1 MTPSTIPQRFTLR
14 EGGLE
19 MLFTRL
25 ARTII
30 KHSRAVFVIWLVA
43 LALSVPAILQVQ
55 SVIVYSETAYNPKS
69 SESSLAQSIVSRE
82 FSISQG
88 NSVVVVI
95 TSTDVRGNDV
105 RDFTL
110 SLNKT
115 LHNDRTITNLSN
127 VTSIY
132 DIYYQLLVGYNSV
145 IHLQLYQEKNVTS
158 LANSLEFGI
167 PATYASQWTTLVNSG
182 PFNINQS
189 EVISYNQKANQSTW
203 LQVSQ
208 QTPQAYQ
215 PIALAYLNLFYQS
228 WNKTFTAP
236 SYTQTQLTTVAPPL
250 ARAQNVTKGSPLLG
264 SQPSYYNITTPFFQS
279 VITDPSTRSLFVGA
293 ASFFNLYNFCP
304 NTCPNN
310 YWNDPA
316 STQTFVVNTL
326 ARNINATPTQTF
338 IIGEIYAL
346 GPAAGLGD
354 FTSLAGTL
362 LRNYN
367 INSYPVQPSRD
378 VYTQFVSGTND
389 TMLVILDFKNTGLDP
404 KNSIAS
410 IRTDVQRANTF
421 SNTNLLVYVTGAP
434 AFNYDIETESIRDVE
449 RIDPI
454 TVLLIIV
461 IVGIFFASLAAPL
474 IPVSAIGISVGI
486 AFGLV
491 YVIGSVFTSVHF
503 LILTLLPVAMFGA
516 GSDYC
521 IFLVSRYAE
530 ERRMGRGKRDA
541 VERAVTW
548 AGESIATSGATV
560 VIAFGSLAI
569 AGFGMLRS
577 IGIAVMMG
585 ISIALLVALTLVP
598 AILSIFGDKMFW
610 PGGLGLWKKK
620 RAKTSSYYARAARFT
635 AKHSKLIL
643 LVALAVSLP
652 ATSTV
657 LSSQTSHDLIAQ
669 VPNSLESKAGYNSMV
684 QGFGPGTI
692 TPTYTVVQT
701 PVLLATDNW
710 INITALRSLSYA
722 ENSTLLIPG
731 VSKVYGLTH
740 PSGDPIPYASF
751 NQLNT
756 AQQQAM
762 IRSMKPF
769 LGSDGKSAMVWAD
782 LSNEP
787 YTDQAI
793 STLNQI
799 RKNVNLLQANDRLL
813 SASTMLVGGET
824 ASVADLASS
833 SAADYL
839 NMTVL
844 VLVGVFVVLMIA
856 LGSIFTPIRLIFT
869 ILLSISW
876 AMAAVIY
883 IFHTYIGME
892 LIWILPI
899 MLLVIMLGL
908 GLDYDIFLVTR
919 IREYVVGGSRE
930 DEAIE
935 TAVERTGGIIT
946 ATGLVTAGAFGTMMI
961 SQIPMLQQL
970 GLAFFIV
977 VILDAT
983 LTRVYLVPSIMRHM
997 KRLNWWAPGRIRRVP
1012 VTPEEKLIP
1021 PIPMITKLVVT
1032 VETLAIVG
1040 LAIVLY
1046 LDYINNQYLQ
1056 GFVTQT
1062 TTGLFAGINVW
1073 TGVILGVTSF
1083 LTTYVLLRGKP
1094 KNSNTKQ
1101 DLVHKITQR
1110 LGRVWP
1116 RHGKMAIAPAFS
1128 GPTLAP
1134 TPTGQTSPMETQT
1147 KPADHEKDQSP
1158 KDTKSIPDKNESS

>member
-1 MTPSTIPQRFTLR
+1 MI
-14 EGGLE
+14 
-19 MLFTRL
+19 
-25 ARTII
+25 
-30 KHSRAVFVIWLVA
+30 
-43 LALSVPAILQVQ
+43 
-55 SVIVYSETAYNPKS
+55 TA
-69 SESSLAQSIVSRE
+69 
-82 FSISQG
+82 
-88 NSVVVVI
+88 
-95 TSTDVRGNDV
+95 TDVRGNDV

-110 SLNKT
+110 TLNKT
-115 LHNDRTITNLSN
+115 LRNDRTITNLSN
-127 VTSIY
+127 VTSVY
-132 DIYYQLLVGYNSV
+132 DIYYQLLVGYTSEV
-145 IHLQLYQEKNVTS
+145 HLQLYQEKNLTG
-158 LANSLEFGI
+158 LATWLEFGI
-167 PATYASQWTTLVNSG
+167 PATYVNQWTTLVNSG
-182 PFNINQS
+182 PFNITQALVS
-189 EVISYNQKANQSTW
+189 SYNQKANQSVW
-203 LQVSQ
+203 LAVSQ
-208 QTPQAYQ
+208 QTPQPYQ
-215 PIALAYLNLFYQS
+215 LIAHSYLNTFYQS
-228 WNKTFTAP
+228 WNKTFTAS

-250 ARAQNVTKGSPLLG
+250 GRAQNVTKGNPSLVI
-264 SQPSYYNITTPFFQS
+264 QPPYYNITIPFFGT
-279 VITDPSTRSLFVGA
+279 VIPDPTTQALFVA
-293 ASFFNLYNFCP
+293 AAAFFNLYNFCP
-304 NTCPNN
+304 NTCLNN
-310 YWNDPA
+310 YWNDPVA
-316 STQTFVVNTL
+316 IQDFVISTFARVVN
-326 ARNINATPTQTF
+326 ANPTQTF
-338 IIGEIYAL
+338 IIGDIYAL
-346 GPAAGLGD
+346 GPSPT
-354 FTSLAGTL
+354 FTQFTGLAGTL
-362 LRNYN
+362 LRDYN
-367 INSYPVQPSRD
+367 IDSYPVQPSRD
-378 VYTQFVSGTND
+378 VYTQFVSGSND
-389 TMLVILDFKNTGLDP
+389 TMLVILDFKTTGLDP

-410 IRTDVQRANTF
+410 IRTDVQHANLF

-454 TVLLIIV
+454 TVLLILI

-486 AFGLV
+486 AFGMV
-491 YVIGSVFTSVHF
+491 YVIGALFTSVHF

-530 ERRMGRGKRDA
+530 ERRLGRGKKDS

-610 PGGLGLWKKK
+610 PGGIGLWRKKK
-620 RAKTSSYYARAARFT
+620 PKGNNYYARAARFT

-657 LSSQTSHDLIAQ
+657 LSSQTSHDLIGQ

-692 TPTYTVVQT
+692 TPTYTIVQT
-701 PVLLATDNW
+701 PILLATDNW
-710 INITALRSLSYA
+710 INITALRSLSHA
-722 ENSTLLIPG
+722 ENSTLSIPG

-751 NQLNT
+751 SQLNT

-793 STLNQI
+793 ATLTRI
-799 RKNVNLLQANDRLL
+799 RQNINTVQASDKLLA
-813 SASTMLVGGET
+813 SSTMLVGGET
-824 ASVADLASS
+824 ASVADLANS

-856 LGSIFTPIRLIFT
+856 LGSIFTPLRLIFT

-883 IFHTYIGME
+883 IFHTYAGME

-919 IREYVVGGSRE
+919 IREYVVGGAK
-930 DEAIE
+930 DDDAIE

-946 ATGLVTAGAFGTMMI
+946 VTGVVTAGAFGTMML

-977 VILDAT
+977 VLLDAT

-1021 PIPMITKLVVT
+1021 PIPLMTKITVTIESLV
-1032 VETLAIVG
+1032 IMG
-1040 LAIVLY
+1040 LFVIFY
-1046 LDYINNQYLQ
+1046 LDYMNNQYLQ
-1056 GFVTQT
+1056 SYVNQT
-1062 TTGLFAGINVW
+1062 SARILAGINIW

-1083 LTTYVLLRGKP
+1083 LTTYILLRGK
-1094 KNSNTKQ
+1094 TKTGKTGKPSLL
-1101 DLVHKITQR
+1101 DKISRQFS
-1110 LGRVWP
+1110 RVQL
-1116 RHGKMAIAPAFS
+1116 RHAKP
-1128 GPTLAP
+1128 
-1134 TPTGQTSPMETQT
+1134 PTGFAKVTDFSPMPPSQEPAPVIETLPKQT
-1147 KPADHEKDQSP
+1147 AQELARSQPSSSDSEKD
-1158 KDTKSIPDKNESS
+1158 KERVG

>member
-1 MTPSTIPQRFTLR
+1 L
-14 EGGLE
+14 
-19 MLFTRL
+19 LFTRL

-30 KHSRAVFVIWLVA
+30 KHNRAVFVIWLVA

-55 SVIVYSETAYNPKS
+55 SVIVYTETAYNPKT
-69 SESSLAQSIVSRE
+69 SESSIAQSIVSKE

-110 SLNKT
+110 TLNKT
-115 LHNDRTITNLSN
+115 LHNERTITNLSN
-127 VTSIY
+127 ITSIY
-132 DIYYQLLVGYNSV
+132 DIYYQLLVGYTSV
-145 IHLQLYQEKNVTS
+145 VHLELYQEKNLTS
-158 LANSLEFGI
+158 LATFLEFGI
-167 PATYASQWTTLVNSG
+167 PATYVNQWTTLVQSG
-182 PFNINQS
+182 PFNINQAQ
-189 EVISYNQKANQSTW
+189 VAAYNQQANQSTW
-203 LQVSQ
+203 LIISS
-208 QTPQAYQ
+208 QTPQDYH
-215 PIALAYLNLFYQS
+215 PVALAYENAFYKS
-228 WNKTFTAP
+228 WNMTFTAA
-236 SYTQTQLTTVAPPL
+236 SYTQTQLTIVAPPL
-250 ARAQNVTKGSPLLG
+250 ARAQNVTKGSPLLAT
-264 SQPSYYNITTPFFQS
+264 QPPYYNITLPIFQS
-279 VITDPSTRSLFVGA
+279 SITNATIRAVFVDSA
-293 ASFFNLYNFCP
+293 IFFNLYNFCP
-304 NTCPNN
+304 STCPNN

-316 STQTFVVNTL
+316 AIQNFIVNTF
-326 ARNINATPTQTF
+326 AKTVNATPTQKF
-338 IIGEIYAL
+338 IIGQIYSL
-346 GPAAGLGD
+346 GASASFAD
-354 FTSLAGTL
+354 FTSFAGTL

-367 INSYPVQPSRD
+367 INTYPVQPSVD
-378 VYTQFVSGTND
+378 IYTQFVSGSND
-389 TMLVILDFKNTGLDP
+389 TMLVILDFKTTGPDP
-404 KNSIAS
+404 KNGIAS
-410 IRTDVQRANTF
+410 IRTDVQHANVF
-421 SNTNLLVYVTGAP
+421 SNTSLLVYVTGAP

-454 TVLLIIV
+454 TVVLIIL
-461 IVGIFFASLAAPL
+461 IVGIFFASLVAPL

-491 YVIGSVFTSVHF
+491 YVIGSLFTSVHF
-503 LILTLLPVAMFGA
+503 LVLTLLPVAMFGA

-530 ERRMGRGKRDA
+530 ERRMGRGKKDA

-598 AILSIFGDKMFW
+598 AILSMFGDRIFW
-610 PGGLGLWKKK
+610 PGGLGLWRKKK
-620 RAKTSSYYARAARFT
+620 GKGTSYYAHAARFT

-643 LVALAVSLP
+643 IVALAVSLP

-669 VPNSLESKAGYNSMV
+669 VPNSLESRAGYNSMV

-692 TPTYTVVQT
+692 TPTYTIVQT
-701 PVLLATDNW
+701 RVLLVTDNW
-710 INITALRSLSYA
+710 INVTALRSLSYA
-722 ENSTLLIPG
+722 ENSTLSISG

-740 PSGDPIPYASF
+740 PSGDPIPYSSF
-751 NQLNT
+751 ILLNA

-769 LGSDGKSAMVWAD
+769 LGSDGKSAMVWAN

-793 STLNQI
+793 ATLTKI
-799 RKNVNLLQANDRLL
+799 RQNINLLQNNDKLL
-813 SASTMLVGGET
+813 AGSTMLVGGET
-824 ASVADLASS
+824 ASVADLANS
-833 SAADYL
+833 SAADYF
-839 NMTVL
+839 NMTAL
-844 VLVGVFVVLMIA
+844 VLVGVFIVLMIA
-856 LGSIFTPIRLIFT
+856 LGSIFTPLRLIFT

-919 IREYVVGGSRE
+919 IREYVVGGAKD

-946 ATGLVTAGAFGTMMI
+946 ATGLVTAGAFGTMML
-961 SQIPMLQQL
+961 SHIPMLQQL

-983 LTRVYLVPSIMRHM
+983 ITRVYLVPSIMRHM

-1012 VTPEEKLIP
+1012 ITPEEKLIP
-1021 PIPMITKLVVT
+1021 PIPMRTKLTVT
-1032 VETLAIVG
+1032 METLAIAG
-1040 LAIVLY
+1040 LALIFY

-1056 GFVTQT
+1056 GFVNQT
-1062 TTGLFAGINVW
+1062 SSRLLAGINVW

-1083 LTTYVLLRGKP
+1083 LTTYILLRGKP
-1094 KNSNTKQ
+1094 KTSGTGKPAW
-1101 DLVHKITQR
+1101 LHKVGQQVGKLR
-1110 LGRVWP
+1110 P
-1116 RHGKMAIAPAFS
+1116 RRAKIPMTVNISSPSPSLRSEGAVATTETPLK
-1128 GPTLAP
+1128 PTLQNQDQPP
-1134 TPTGQTSPMETQT
+1134 TTPSNSSQ
-1147 KPADHEKDQSP
+1147 EKEQRA
-1158 KDTKSIPDKNESS
+1158 

>member
-1 MTPSTIPQRFTLR
+1 L
-14 EGGLE
+14 
-19 MLFTRL
+19 LFTRL

-30 KHSRAVFVIWLVA
+30 KHNRAVFVIWLVA
-43 LALSVPAILQVQ
+43 LALSIPAILQVQ
-55 SVIVYSETAYNPKS
+55 SVIVYTETAYNPKN
-69 SESSLAQSIVSRE
+69 SESSVAQSIVSKE

-88 NSVVVVI
+88 SSVVVVI
-95 TSTDVRGNDV
+95 TANDVRGNDV

-110 SLNKT
+110 TFNKT

-132 DIYYQLLVGYNSV
+132 DIYYQLLVGYTSEV
-145 IHLQLYQEKNVTS
+145 HLQLYQEKNLTS
-158 LANSLEFGI
+158 LATSLEFGI
-167 PATYASQWTTLVNSG
+167 PAIYVNQWTNLVNSG
-182 PFNINQS
+182 PFNLNQS
-189 EVISYNQKANQSTW
+189 QIAAYNQKANQTAWPIIS
-203 LQVSQ
+203 S
-208 QTPQAYQ
+208 QTPPAYQ
-215 PIALAYLNLFYQS
+215 PIALAYENLFYQS
-228 WNKTFTAP
+228 WNQTFRAAT
-236 SYTQTQLTTVAPPL
+236 YTQTQLTIVAPPL
-250 ARAQNVTKGSPLLG
+250 ARAQNVTKGSPALAI
-264 SQPSYYNITTPFFQS
+264 QPAYYNVTTPFFIS
-279 VITDPSTRSLFVGA
+279 GITDPPTRALFVGA
-293 ASFFNLYNFCP
+293 AKFFNLYNFCP

-310 YWNDPA
+310 NWNDPA
-316 STQTFVVNTL
+316 AIQTFVINTFS
-326 ARNINATPTQTF
+326 RMVNATPTQTF
-338 IIGEIYAL
+338 IISEIYSL
-346 GPAAGLGD
+346 GASAGFTD
-354 FTSLAGTL
+354 FTTLAGTL

-367 INSYPVQPSRD
+367 IKSYPVQPSHN
-378 VYTQFVSGTND
+378 VYTQFISGSND
-389 TMLVILDFKNTGLDP
+389 TMLLILDFKTNGLDP
-404 KNSIAS
+404 KNSIAN
-410 IRTDVQRANTF
+410 IRSDVGHANTF

-454 TVLLIIV
+454 TVVLIMV
-461 IVGIFFASLAAPL
+461 IVGLFFASVAAPL

-491 YVIGSVFTSVHF
+491 YVIGTTFTSVHF

-530 ERRMGRGKRDA
+530 ERRMGRGKKDS

-598 AILSIFGDKMFW
+598 AILSMFGDRMFW
-610 PGGLGLWKKK
+610 PGGLGLWRKKK
-620 RAKTSSYYARAARFT
+620 AKGSSYYARAARFT

-643 LVALAVSLP
+643 IVALAVSLP

-657 LSSQTSHDLIAQ
+657 LSSQTSHDLISQ
-669 VPNSLESKAGYNSMV
+669 VPNSLESRAGYNSMV
-684 QGFGPGTI
+684 RGFGPGTI
-692 TPTYTVVQT
+692 TPTYTIVQT
-701 PVLLATDNW
+701 PVLLVTDNW
-710 INITALRSLSYA
+710 INVTALRSLSYA
-722 ENSTLLIPG
+722 ENSTLSVPG

-740 PSGDPIPYASF
+740 PSGDAIPYSSF
-751 NQLNT
+751 GQLDT

-769 LGSDGKSAMVWAD
+769 LGSDGKSAMVWAN

-793 STLNQI
+793 STLTKI
-799 RKNVNLLQANDRLL
+799 RQNINSLQSNDKLLA
-813 SASTMLVGGET
+813 ASSMLVGGET
-824 ASVADLASS
+824 ASVADLANS
-833 SAADYL
+833 SAADYF
-839 NMTVL
+839 NMTAL

-856 LGSIFTPIRLIFT
+856 LGSIFTPLRLIFT

-883 IFHTYIGME
+883 IFHTYVGME

-919 IREYVVGGSRE
+919 IREYVVGGAKD

-946 ATGLVTAGAFGTMMI
+946 ATGLVTAGAFGTMML

-1012 VTPEEKLIP
+1012 ITPEEKLIP
-1021 PIPMITKLVVT
+1021 PIPMRTKLTVT
-1032 VETLAIVG
+1032 VETFAILG
-1040 LAIVLY
+1040 LGLILY

-1056 GFVTQT
+1056 SFINQT
-1062 TTGLFAGINVW
+1062 SSKLLAGINVW

-1083 LTTYVLLRGKP
+1083 LTTYILLRGKP
-1094 KNSNTKQ
+1094 KSGRTEKPRLLRKMGQQLGKLRPRRPKGPGITTISNPSTSLSSPEPITVIDAPLKPTTQNQERAPPTTSNSSEEKKQ
-1101 DLVHKITQR
+1101 
-1110 LGRVWP
+1110 
-1116 RHGKMAIAPAFS
+1116 A
-1128 GPTLAP
+1128 
-1134 TPTGQTSPMETQT
+1134 
-1147 KPADHEKDQSP
+1147 
-1158 KDTKSIPDKNESS
+1158 

>member
-1 MTPSTIPQRFTLR
+1 
-14 EGGLE
+14 

-30 KHSRAVFVIWLVA
+30 KHNRAVFVIWLVA
-43 LALSVPAILQVQ
+43 LALSVPAILHVQ
-55 SVIVYSETAYNPKS
+55 SVIVYTETAYNPKN
-69 SESSLAQSIVSRE
+69 SESSIAQSIVSKE

-110 SLNKT
+110 TLNKT
-115 LHNDRTITNLSN
+115 LHNDRTVTNLSN

-132 DIYYQLLVGYNSV
+132 DIYYQLLVGYTSEV
-145 IHLQLYQEKNVTS
+145 HLQLYQEKNLTN
-158 LANSLEFGI
+158 LATSLEFGI
-167 PATYASQWTTLVNSG
+167 PTIYVNQWTTLVNSG
-182 PFNINQS
+182 PFNITQAQ
-189 EVISYNQKANQSTW
+189 VIAYNQKANQSTW
-203 LQVSQ
+203 LIVSS
-208 QTPQAYQ
+208 QTPQAYL
-215 PIALAYLNLFYQS
+215 PIALAYQNLFYQS
-228 WNKTFTAP
+228 WNRTFTAA
-236 SYTQTQLTTVAPPL
+236 SYTYSQLTIVAPPL
-250 ARAQNVTKGSPLLG
+250 ARAQNVTKGSPLLTT
-264 SQPSYYNITTPFFQS
+264 QPAYYNITLPFFQS
-279 VITDPSTRSLFVGA
+279 RITDPTTRALFVDSA
-293 ASFFNLYNFCP
+293 RFFNLFNFCP

-316 STQTFVVNTL
+316 ATQTFV
-326 ARNINATPTQTF
+326 INSFSKMVSATPTQTF
-338 IIGEIYAL
+338 IIGEIYSL
-346 GPAAGLGD
+346 GPSARFGD
-354 FTSLAGTL
+354 FTTLAGTL

-378 VYTQFVSGTND
+378 VYTQFVSGSND
-389 TMLVILDFKNTGLDP
+389 TMLIILDFKTTGPDP
-404 KNSIAS
+404 KNGIAS
-410 IRTDVQRANTF
+410 IRADVGHANVF

-454 TVLLIIV
+454 TVVLIIV
-461 IVGIFFASLAAPL
+461 IVGLFFASVAAPL

-491 YVIGSVFTSVHF
+491 YVVGSLFTSVHF

-530 ERRMGRGKRDA
+530 ERRMGRGKKDA

-598 AILSIFGDKMFW
+598 AILSMFGDRMFW
-610 PGGLGLWKKK
+610 PGGLGLWRKKK
-620 RAKTSSYYARAARFT
+620 AKGSSYYARAARFT
-635 AKHSKLIL
+635 ARHSKLIL
-643 LVALAVSLP
+643 IVALAVSLP

-657 LSSQTSHDLIAQ
+657 LSSQTSHDLISQ
-669 VPNSLESKAGYNSMV
+669 VPNSLESRAGYNSMV
-684 QGFGPGTI
+684 RGFGPGTI
-692 TPTYTVVQT
+692 TPTYTIVQM
-701 PVLLATDNW
+701 PVLLATDSW
-710 INITALRSLSYA
+710 INVTALRSLSYA
-722 ENSTLLIPG
+722 ENSTLSISG

-740 PSGDPIPYASF
+740 PSGDPIPYSSF
-751 NQLNT
+751 SQLNT

-769 LGSDGKSAMVWAD
+769 LGSDGKSAMVWAN

-793 STLNQI
+793 STLTKI
-799 RKNVNLLQANDRLL
+799 RQNINSLRSNDKLLAA
-813 SASTMLVGGET
+813 SAMLVGGET
-824 ASVADLASS
+824 ASVADLANS
-833 SAADYL
+833 SAADYF
-839 NMTVL
+839 NMTAL

-856 LGSIFTPIRLIFT
+856 LGSIFTPLRLIFT

-919 IREYVVGGSRE
+919 IREYVVGGAKD

-946 ATGLVTAGAFGTMMI
+946 ATGLVTAGAFGTMML

-977 VILDAT
+977 VILDAS

-1012 VTPEEKLIP
+1012 ITPEEKLIP
-1021 PIPMITKLVVT
+1021 PIPMKTKLVVT

-1040 LAIVLY
+1040 LGLVLY
-1046 LDYINNQYLQ
+1046 LDYVNNQYLQ
-1056 GFVTQT
+1056 GFVNQT
-1062 TTGLFAGINVW
+1062 SSKLLAGINVW
-1073 TGVILGVTSF
+1073 TGVILGLTSF
-1083 LTTYVLLRGKP
+1083 LTTYILLRGKP
-1094 KNSNTKQ
+1094 KTSSTDNPTSFRK
-1101 DLVHKITQR
+1101 VGHR
-1110 LGRVWP
+1110 LGKLRP
-1116 RHGKMAIAPAFS
+1116 RRAKIPMIATISIPLPGLPLQGTETTTETPLKS
-1128 GPTLAP
+1128 TL
-1134 TPTGQTSPMETQT
+1134 QNE
-1147 KPADHEKDQSP
+1147 EQSP
-1158 KDTKSIPDKNESS
+1158 TTPSNSSQEKKQGT

>member
-1 MTPSTIPQRFTLR
+1 
-14 EGGLE
+14 
-19 MLFTRL
+19 
-25 ARTII
+25 
-30 KHSRAVFVIWLVA
+30 
-43 LALSVPAILQVQ
+43 
-55 SVIVYSETAYNPKS
+55 
-69 SESSLAQSIVSRE
+69 
-82 FSISQG
+82 
-88 NSVVVVI
+88 
-95 TSTDVRGNDV
+95 
-105 RDFTL
+105 
-110 SLNKT
+110 
-115 LHNDRTITNLSN
+115 
-127 VTSIY
+127 
-132 DIYYQLLVGYNSV
+132 
-145 IHLQLYQEKNVTS
+145 
-158 LANSLEFGI
+158 
-167 PATYASQWTTLVNSG
+167 
-182 PFNINQS
+182 
-189 EVISYNQKANQSTW
+189 
-203 LQVSQ
+203 
-208 QTPQAYQ
+208 
-215 PIALAYLNLFYQS
+215 
-228 WNKTFTAP
+228 
-236 SYTQTQLTTVAPPL
+236 
-250 ARAQNVTKGSPLLG
+250 
-264 SQPSYYNITTPFFQS
+264 
-279 VITDPSTRSLFVGA
+279 
-293 ASFFNLYNFCP
+293 
-304 NTCPNN
+304 
-310 YWNDPA
+310 
-316 STQTFVVNTL
+316 
-326 ARNINATPTQTF
+326 
-338 IIGEIYAL
+338 
-346 GPAAGLGD
+346 
-354 FTSLAGTL
+354 
-362 LRNYN
+362 
-367 INSYPVQPSRD
+367 
-378 VYTQFVSGTND
+378 
-389 TMLVILDFKNTGLDP
+389 
-404 KNSIAS
+404 
-410 IRTDVQRANTF
+410 
-421 SNTNLLVYVTGAP
+421 
-434 AFNYDIETESIRDVE
+434 
-449 RIDPI
+449 
-454 TVLLIIV
+454 
-461 IVGIFFASLAAPL
+461 
-474 IPVSAIGISVGI
+474 
-486 AFGLV
+486 
-491 YVIGSVFTSVHF
+491 VIGSVFTSVHF

-541 VERAVTW
+541 VERSVTW

-620 RAKTSSYYARAARFT
+620 RAKTSSYYSRAARFT

-669 VPNSLESKAGYNSMV
+669 VPNSLESRAGYNSMV

-701 PVLLATDNW
+701 PVLLATDSW

-722 ENSTLLIPG
+722 ENSTLSIPG
-731 VSKVYGLTH
+731 VSKVYGVTH
-740 PSGDPIPYASF
+740 PSGDPIPFVSF

-769 LGSDGKSAMVWAD
+769 LGSDGKSAMVWAN
-782 LSNEP
+782 LANEP

-793 STLNQI
+793 STLLKI
-799 RKNVNLLQANDRLL
+799 RKNVVLLQANDKLL
-813 SASTMLVGGET
+813 TSSTMLVGGET

-844 VLVGVFVVLMIA
+844 VLVGVFIVLMIA

-919 IREYVVGGSRE
+919 IREYVVGGSKD

-977 VILDAT
+977 VLLDAT
-983 LTRVYLVPSIMRHM
+983 ITRVYLVPSIMRHM

-1012 VTPEEKLIP
+1012 LTAEEKLIP
-1021 PIPMITKLVVT
+1021 PIPITTKIVVT
-1032 VETLAIVG
+1032 IETLAIAG
-1040 LAIVLY
+1040 LGLVLY

-1056 GFVTQT
+1056 GLVTQT
-1062 TTGLFAGINVW
+1062 TTSLLAGINVW

-1094 KNSNTKQ
+1094 KNSDTKR
-1101 DLVHKITQR
+1101 DLVHKITWQ

-1116 RHGKMAIAPAFS
+1116 RHRKMLSVPAFS
-1128 GPTLAP
+1128 GPTLTVTSTRQ
-1134 TPTGQTSPMETQT
+1134 TPTLEIQT
-1147 KPADHEKDQSP
+1147 KPADNEKDRSS
-1158 KDTKSIPDKNESS
+1158 KDANATPDKNESG

>member
-1 MTPSTIPQRFTLR
+1 
-14 EGGLE
+14 

-30 KHSRAVFVIWLVA
+30 KHNRAVFVIWLVA

-55 SVIVYSETAYNPKS
+55 SVIVYTETAYNPKT
-69 SESSLAQSIVSRE
+69 SESSIAQSIVSKE

-88 NSVVVVI
+88 SSVVVVI

-110 SLNKT
+110 TFNKT
-115 LHNDRTITNLSN
+115 LHNDRSITNLSN

-132 DIYYQLLVGYNSV
+132 DIYYQLLVGYTSLV
-145 IHLQLYQEKNVTS
+145 HLQLYQEKNLTS
-158 LANSLEFGI
+158 LATSLEFGI
-167 PATYASQWTTLVNSG
+167 PAIYATQWTTLVNSG
-182 PFNINQS
+182 PFNITQAQ
-189 EVISYNQKANQSTW
+189 VAAYNQKANQSAW
-203 LQVSQ
+203 PIISS
-208 QTPQAYQ
+208 QTPQAYHA
-215 PIALAYLNLFYQS
+215 IALAYENLFYQS
-228 WNKTFTAP
+228 WNKTFTA
-236 SYTQTQLTTVAPPL
+236 STYTQTQLTIVAPPL
-250 ARAQNVTKGSPLLG
+250 ARAQNVTKGGPLLVT
-264 SQPSYYNITTPFFQS
+264 QPAYYNITTPFFMS
-279 VITDPSTRSLFVGA
+279 SITDASSRTLFVDA
-293 ASFFNLYNFCP
+293 AEFFNLYNFCP
-304 NTCPNN
+304 NTCSNN
-310 YWNDPA
+310 YWNDP
-316 STQTFVVNTL
+316 TVIQTFVINTFSKMV
-326 ARNINATPTQTF
+326 NATPTQTF
-338 IIGEIYAL
+338 IINQIYLL
-346 GPAAGLGD
+346 GASAGFVD
-354 FTSLAGTL
+354 FTTLAGTL
-362 LRNYN
+362 LRNYS
-367 INSYPVQPSRD
+367 IKSYPVQPSHD
-378 VYTQFVSGTND
+378 VYTQFISGSND
-389 TMLVILDFKNTGLDP
+389 TMLLILDFKTNGLDP

-410 IRTDVQRANTF
+410 IRTDVKQANNL
-421 SNTNLLVYVTGAP
+421 SNTDLLVYVTGAP

-454 TVLLIIV
+454 TVLLIVV

-491 YVIGSVFTSVHF
+491 YVIGTWFTSVHF

-530 ERRMGRGKRDA
+530 ERRMGRGKKDA

-598 AILSIFGDKMFW
+598 AILSMFGDKIFW
-610 PGGLGLWKKK
+610 PGGLGLWRKKK
-620 RAKTSSYYARAARFT
+620 AKGSSYYARAARFT

-643 LVALAVSLP
+643 IVALAVSLP

-657 LSSQTSHDLIAQ
+657 LSSQTSHDLISQ
-669 VPNSLESKAGYNSMV
+669 VPNSLESRAGYNSMV

-692 TPTYTVVQT
+692 TPTYTIVQT

-710 INITALRSLSYA
+710 INVTALRSLSYA
-722 ENSTLLIPG
+722 ENSTLISG

-740 PSGDPIPYASF
+740 PSGDPIPYSSF
-751 NQLNT
+751 SQLNT

-769 LGSDGKSAMVWAD
+769 LGSDGKSAMVWAN

-793 STLNQI
+793 TTLTKI
-799 RKNVNLLQANDRLL
+799 RQNINSLQGNDKLLAG
-813 SASTMLVGGET
+813 STMLVGGET
-824 ASVADLASS
+824 ASVADLANS
-833 SAADYL
+833 SAADYF
-839 NMTVL
+839 NMTAL

-856 LGSIFTPIRLIFT
+856 LGSIFTPLRLIFT

-883 IFHTYIGME
+883 IFHTYVGME

-919 IREYVVGGSRE
+919 IREYVVGGAKD

-946 ATGLVTAGAFGTMMI
+946 ATGLVTAGAFGTMML
-961 SQIPMLQQL
+961 SEIPMLQQL

-1012 VTPEEKLIP
+1012 ITPEEKLIP
-1021 PIPMITKLVVT
+1021 PIPMTTKLAVT
-1032 VETLAIVG
+1032 VETFAIVG
-1040 LAIVLY
+1040 LGLVLY

-1056 GFVTQT
+1056 GLVNQT
-1062 TTGLFAGINVW
+1062 SSRLLAGINVW

-1083 LTTYVLLRGKP
+1083 LTTYILLRGKSRP
-1094 KNSNTKQ
+1094 SGSNQPALLRKVGRQ
-1101 DLVHKITQR
+1101 
-1110 LGRVWP
+1110 LGKLRP
-1116 RHGKMAIAPAFS
+1116 RHPKIPVVTTISNPSPSMPSPGVQNQGGSLRIPSDSSEEKNQ
-1128 GPTLAP
+1128 GP
-1134 TPTGQTSPMETQT
+1134 
-1147 KPADHEKDQSP
+1147 
-1158 KDTKSIPDKNESS
+1158 

>member
-1 MTPSTIPQRFTLR
+1 MTPGTFPLRSTLGKGR
-14 EGGLE
+14 LE

-25 ARTII
+25 ARAII
-30 KHSRAVFVIWLVA
+30 KHSRLVFVIWLVA

-55 SVIVYSETAYNPKS
+55 SVIVYSETAYNPKT
-69 SESSLAQSIVSRE
+69 SESSIAQSIVSRE

-95 TSTDVRGNDV
+95 TATDVRGNDV

-110 SLNKT
+110 ALNKT
-115 LHNDRTITNLSN
+115 LRNDRTITNLSN

-132 DIYYQLLVGYNSV
+132 DIYYQLLVGYTSV
-145 IHLQLYQEKNVTS
+145 VHLQLYEEKNLTS
-158 LANSLEFGI
+158 LANLLEFGI
-167 PATYASQWTTLVNSG
+167 PATYVNQWTTQVNSG
-182 PFNINQS
+182 NFNITQAQ
-189 EVISYNQKANQSTW
+189 VTAYNQKANQSTW
-203 LQVSQ
+203 LTVSPQIPQTYQ
-208 QTPQAYQ
+208 Q
-215 PIALAYLNLFYQS
+215 IALAYLNLFYLS

-236 SYTQTQLTTVAPPL
+236 SYTITQLTTVAPPL
-250 ARAQNVTKGSPLLG
+250 ARAQNVTKGSPLLTI
-264 SQPSYYNITTPFFQS
+264 QPAYYNITRPFYS
-279 VITDPSTRSLFVGA
+279 SSITDPPTRTLFVEA

-310 YWNDPA
+310 YWNDPGT
-316 STQTFVVNTL
+316 TQVFVVNTI
-326 ARNINATPTQTF
+326 AQMANATPTQTF
-338 IIGEIYAL
+338 IIGEIYTL
-346 GPAAGLGD
+346 GPTASFTD
-354 FTSLAGTL
+354 FTTLAGTL

-367 INSYPVQPSRD
+367 INSYPVQPSRA
-378 VYTQFVSGTND
+378 VYTQFVSDFND
-389 TMLVILDFKNTGLDP
+389 TMLVILDYKTTGLDP

-410 IRTDVQRANTF
+410 TRTDVQHANVY

-454 TVLLIIV
+454 TVVLIIV

-491 YVIGSVFTSVHF
+491 YVIGSLFTSVHF

-530 ERRMGRGKRDA
+530 ERRMGRGKKDA

-560 VIAFGSLAI
+560 VIAFGSLTI

-610 PGGLGLWKKK
+610 PSGLGLWKKK

-643 LVALAVSLP
+643 IVALAVSLP

-657 LSSQTSHDLIAQ
+657 LSSKTSHDLISQ
-669 VPNSLESKAGYNSMV
+669 VPSSLESRAGYNSMV

-692 TPTYTVVQT
+692 TPTYTIVQT

-710 INITALRSLSYA
+710 INVTALRSLSYA
-722 ENSTLLIPG
+722 ENSTLSIPG

-740 PSGDPIPYASF
+740 PSGDPIAYSSF
-751 NQLNT
+751 SQLNP
-756 AQQQAM
+756 AQQQTM
-762 IRSMKPF
+762 VRSMRPF
-769 LGSDGKSAMVWAD
+769 LGSDGKSAMVWAN

-793 STLNQI
+793 ATLMKI
-799 RKNVNLLQANDRLL
+799 RKNVNLLQTNDKLL

-919 IREYVVGGSRE
+919 IREYVVGGSRD

-970 GLAFFIV
+970 GLAFFV
-977 VILDAT
+977 VVLLDAT

-997 KRLNWWAPGRIRRVP
+997 KRLNWWAPGPIRRVP
-1012 VTPEEKLIP
+1012 VTPTEKLIP
-1021 PIPMITKLVVT
+1021 PIPMVTKLVVT
-1032 VETLAIVG
+1032 VETISIAG
-1040 LAIVLY
+1040 LGLVLY

-1056 GFVTQT
+1056 SFVSQT
-1062 TTGLFAGINVW
+1062 SAGVLDGINVW

-1083 LTTYVLLRGKP
+1083 LTTYFLLRGKS
-1094 KNSNTKQ
+1094 KTGKTGT
-1101 DLVHKITQR
+1101 DLVHKIGNR
-1110 LGRVWP
+1110 LGKLWP
-1116 RHGKMAIAPAFS
+1116 RRARIQIAMSGSSPTLVPTLPGTAIAP
-1128 GPTLAP
+1128 
-1134 TPTGQTSPMETQT
+1134 ETQDNPPDPNEKQLAKDIKLVDEK
-1147 KPADHEKDQSP
+1147 KPRS
-1158 KDTKSIPDKNESS
+1158 

>member
-1 MTPSTIPQRFTLR
+1 
-14 EGGLE
+14 

-30 KHSRAVFVIWLVA
+30 KHNRAVFVIWLVA

-55 SVIVYSETAYNPKS
+55 SVIVYTETAYNPKT
-69 SESSLAQSIVSRE
+69 SESSIAQSIVSKE

-88 NSVVVVI
+88 SSVVVVM

-110 SLNKT
+110 TLNKT
-115 LHNDRTITNLSN
+115 LHNDRSITNLSN

-132 DIYYQLLVGYNSV
+132 DIYYQLLVGYTSV
-145 IHLQLYQEKNVTS
+145 VHLQLYQEKNLTS
-158 LANSLEFGI
+158 LATTLEFGI
-167 PATYASQWTTLVNSG
+167 PTTYVSQWTTLVNSG

-189 EVISYNQKANQSTW
+189 QVAAYNQKANQSAW
-203 LQVSQ
+203 PIIAS

-215 PIALAYLNLFYQS
+215 SIALAYENLFYQS
-228 WNKTFTAP
+228 WNKTFSAVT
-236 SYTQTQLTTVAPPL
+236 YTQTQLTIVTPPL
-250 ARAQNVTKGSPLLG
+250 ARAQNVTKGSPLLVT
-264 SQPSYYNITTPFFQS
+264 QPVYYNVTTPFFTS
-279 VITDPSTRSLFVGA
+279 SITDASTRTMFVGA
-293 ASFFNLYNFCP
+293 ARFFNLYNFCP
-304 NTCPNN
+304 STCPNN
-310 YWNDPA
+310 YWNDPVA
-316 STQTFVVNTL
+316 IQTFVTNTFSKTV
-326 ARNINATPTQTF
+326 NATPTQTF
-338 IIGEIYAL
+338 IISEIYSL
-346 GPAAGLGD
+346 GTSAGFTD
-354 FTSLAGTL
+354 FTTLAGTL
-362 LRNYN
+362 LRNHN
-367 INSYPVQPSRD
+367 IKSYPIQPSSD
-378 VYTQFVSGTND
+378 VYTQFVSGSND
-389 TMLVILDFKNTGLDP
+389 TMLVILDFKTTGPDP

-410 IRTDVQRANTF
+410 TRADVKQANNL
-421 SNTNLLVYVTGAP
+421 SNTDLLVFVTGAP

-454 TVLLIIV
+454 TIVLIMV
-461 IVGIFFASLAAPL
+461 IVGLFFASVAAPL

-491 YVIGSVFTSVHF
+491 YIIGTTFTSVHF

-530 ERRMGRGKRDA
+530 ERRMGRGKKDS

-577 IGIAVMMG
+577 IGIAVMIG

-598 AILSIFGDKMFW
+598 AILTMFGDKIFW
-610 PGGLGLWKKK
+610 PGGLGLWRKKK
-620 RAKTSSYYARAARFT
+620 AKGNSYYARAAKFT

-643 LVALAVSLP
+643 IVALAVSLP

-657 LSSQTSHDLIAQ
+657 LSSQTSHDLISQ
-669 VPNSLESKAGYNSMV
+669 VPNSLESRAGYNSMV
-684 QGFGPGTI
+684 RGFGPGTI
-692 TPTYTVVQT
+692 TPTYTIVQT
-701 PVLLATDNW
+701 PVLLVTDNW
-710 INITALRSLSYA
+710 INVTALQSLSYA
-722 ENSTLLIPG
+722 ENSTLSIPG

-740 PSGDPIPYASF
+740 PSGDPIPYSSF
-751 NQLNT
+751 GQLNT

-769 LGSDGKSAMVWAD
+769 LGSDEKSAMVWAN
-782 LSNEP
+782 LSDEP

-793 STLNQI
+793 STLTKI
-799 RKNVNLLQANDRLL
+799 RQNINSIQSNDRLL
-813 SASTMLVGGET
+813 AASSMLVGGET
-824 ASVADLASS
+824 ASVADLANS
-833 SAADYL
+833 SASDYF
-839 NMTVL
+839 NMTAL

-856 LGSIFTPIRLIFT
+856 LGSIFTPLRLIFT

-919 IREYVVGGSRE
+919 IREYVVGGAKD

-946 ATGLVTAGAFGTMMI
+946 ATGLVTAGAFGTMML

-983 LTRVYLVPSIMRHM
+983 ITRVYLVPSIMRHM

-1012 VTPEEKLIP
+1012 ITPEEKLIP
-1021 PIPMITKLVVT
+1021 PIPMRTKLTVT
-1032 VETLAIVG
+1032 VETLAILG
-1040 LAIVLY
+1040 LTLVLY

-1056 GFVTQT
+1056 GFVSQT
-1062 TTGLFAGINVW
+1062 NAKLLAGINVW

-1083 LTTYVLLRGKP
+1083 LTTYILLRGKP
-1094 KNSNTKQ
+1094 KTSKTDWPHLLRKVGRQIGNLRPRRASMPI
-1101 DLVHKITQR
+1101 IT
-1110 LGRVWP
+1110 
-1116 RHGKMAIAPAFS
+1116 A
-1128 GPTLAP
+1128 T
-1134 TPTGQTSPMETQT
+1134 
-1147 KPADHEKDQSP
+1147 
-1158 KDTKSIPDKNESS
+1158 SIPSPIMSPQGPVAVTETPLQPMTQSQEQPPTTPSDLSDEKKQQS

>member
-1 MTPSTIPQRFTLR
+1 L
-14 EGGLE
+14 
-19 MLFTRL
+19 LFTRL
-25 ARTII
+25 ARSII
-30 KHSRAVFVIWLVA
+30 KHNRAVFVIWLVA

-55 SVIVYSETAYNPKS
+55 SVIVYTETAYNPKT
-69 SESSLAQSIVSRE
+69 SESSIAQSIVSKE

-88 NSVVVVI
+88 SSVVVVI

-110 SLNKT
+110 TLNKT

-132 DIYYQLLVGYNSV
+132 DIYYQLLVGYTSV
-145 IHLQLYQEKNVTS
+145 VHLQLYQEKNLTS
-158 LANSLEFGI
+158 LATSLEFGI
-167 PATYASQWTTLVNSG
+167 PAIYVNQWTTLVNSG

-189 EVISYNQKANQSTW
+189 QVAVYNQKANQSAW
-203 LQVSQ
+203 LIVSS
-208 QTPQAYQ
+208 QTPQ
-215 PIALAYLNLFYQS
+215 PFLPLALAYQNLFYQS
-228 WNKTFTAP
+228 WNRTFTAA
-236 SYTQTQLTTVAPPL
+236 SYTQPQLTIVAPPL
-250 ARAQNVTKGSPLLG
+250 ARAQNVTKGSPLLVT
-264 SQPSYYNITTPFFQS
+264 QPAYYNITVPFFQS
-279 VITDPSTRSLFVGA
+279 GITGATRALFVDSA
-293 ASFFNLYNFCP
+293 AFFNLYNFCP
-304 NTCPNN
+304 NTCTNN

-316 STQTFVVNTL
+316 AIQTFIVDTFSEGV
-326 ARNINATPTQTF
+326 NATPTQTF
-338 IIGEIYAL
+338 IIGEIYSL
-346 GPAAGLGD
+346 GASAGFADFTNLAGL
-354 FTSLAGTL
+354 L

-367 INSYPVQPSRD
+367 LNSYPVQPSKD
-378 VYTQFVSGTND
+378 VYTQFVSGSND
-389 TMLVILDFKNTGLDP
+389 TMLVILDFKTTGPDP
-404 KNSIAS
+404 KNSIGS
-410 IRTDVQRANTF
+410 IRADVGLANNL

-491 YVIGSVFTSVHF
+491 YIIGRFFTSVHF

-530 ERRMGRGKRDA
+530 ERRMGRGKKDS

-598 AILSIFGDKMFW
+598 AILSMFGDKIFW
-610 PGGLGLWKKK
+610 PGGLGLWRKKK
-620 RAKTSSYYARAARFT
+620 AKGNSYYARAARFT
-635 AKHSKLIL
+635 AKHSKLVLI
-643 LVALAVSLP
+643 VALAVSLP

-657 LSSQTSHDLIAQ
+657 LSSQTSHDLISQ
-669 VPNSLESKAGYNSMV
+669 VPNSLESRAGYNSMV
-684 QGFGPGTI
+684 RGFGPGTI
-692 TPTYTVVQT
+692 TPTYTIVQT

-710 INITALRSLSYA
+710 INVTALRSLSYA
-722 ENSTLLIPG
+722 ENSTLSISG
-731 VSKVYGLTH
+731 ISKVYGLTH
-740 PSGDPIPYASF
+740 PSGDPIPYSSF
-751 NQLNT
+751 NQLNV

-762 IRSMKPF
+762 ISSMKPF
-769 LGSDGKSAMVWAD
+769 LGSDGKSAMVWAN

-793 STLNQI
+793 TTLTKI
-799 RKNVNLLQANDRLL
+799 RQNINSLQSNDKLLA
-813 SASTMLVGGET
+813 SSTMLVGGET
-824 ASVADLASS
+824 ASVADLANS
-833 SAADYL
+833 SAADYF
-839 NMTVL
+839 NMTAL

-856 LGSIFTPIRLIFT
+856 LGSIFTPLRLIFT

-919 IREYVVGGSRE
+919 IREYVVGGAKD

-946 ATGLVTAGAFGTMMI
+946 ATGLVTAGAFGTMML

-983 LTRVYLVPSIMRHM
+983 ITRVYLVPSIMRHM

-1012 VTPEEKLIP
+1012 ITPEEKLIP
-1021 PIPMITKLVVT
+1021 PVPMKTKLTVT

-1040 LAIVLY
+1040 LGLILY

-1056 GFVTQT
+1056 GFVNQT
-1062 TTGLFAGINVW
+1062 SSRLLAGINVW

-1083 LTTYVLLRGKP
+1083 LTTYILLRGKP
-1094 KNSNTKQ
+1094 KMSSTGKPALFRKVGNQLGKLRLRRPKIPGVTKTSNPSPS
-1101 DLVHKITQR
+1101 LSS
-1110 LGRVWP
+1110 LGPVVT
-1116 RHGKMAIAPAFS
+1116 AET
-1128 GPTLAP
+1128 TLK
-1134 TPTGQTSPMETQT
+1134 PTGQIQE
-1147 KPADHEKDQSP
+1147 QSP
-1158 KDTKSIPDKNESS
+1158 TMPSDSSQEKEQRA

>member
-1 MTPSTIPQRFTLR
+1 
-14 EGGLE
+14 

-30 KHSRAVFVIWLVA
+30 KHNRAVVVIWLVA

-55 SVIVYSETAYNPKS
+55 SVIVYTETAYNPKN
-69 SESSLAQSIVSRE
+69 SESSIAQSIVSKE

-88 NSVVVVI
+88 SSVVVVI

-110 SLNKT
+110 TFNKT

-132 DIYYQLLVGYNSV
+132 DIYYQLLVGYTSV
-145 IHLQLYQEKNVTS
+145 VHLQLYQEKNVTG
-158 LANSLEFGI
+158 LATSLEFGI
-167 PATYASQWTTLVNSG
+167 PTIYANQWTTLVNSG
-182 PFNINQS
+182 PFNITQAQ
-189 EVISYNQKANQSTW
+189 IAAYNQKANQSTW
-203 LQVSQ
+203 LTVSS
-208 QTPQAYQ
+208 QTPQVYL
-215 PIALAYLNLFYQS
+215 PLALAYQNLFYQS
-228 WNKTFTAP
+228 WNMTFTSA
-236 SYTQTQLTTVAPPL
+236 SYTQTQLTMVAPPL
-250 ARAQNVTKGSPLLG
+250 ARAQNVTKGSPLLVI
-264 SQPSYYNITTPFFQS
+264 QPAYYNITTPFFAS
-279 VITDPSTRSLFVGA
+279 SITDTTAQTLFVGA
-293 ASFFNLYNFCP
+293 ARFFNLYNFCP

-316 STQTFVVNTL
+316 AIQTFVINTFSK
-326 ARNINATPTQTF
+326 AVNATPTQTF
-338 IIGEIYAL
+338 IISEIYLL
-346 GPAAGLGD
+346 GPSAGFTD
-354 FTSLAGTL
+354 FTTLAGTL

-367 INSYPVQPSRD
+367 IKSYPVQPSRD
-378 VYTQFVSGTND
+378 VYTQFVSSSND
-389 TMLVILDFKNTGLDP
+389 TMLVILDFKTTGPDP
-404 KNSIAS
+404 KNSIAD
-410 IRTDVQRANTF
+410 IRTDVQHANVF

-454 TVLLIIV
+454 TVVLIMV
-461 IVGIFFASLAAPL
+461 IVGLFFASIAAPL

-491 YVIGSVFTSVHF
+491 YVIGTTFTSVHF

-530 ERRMGRGKRDA
+530 ERRMGRGKKDS

-598 AILSIFGDKMFW
+598 AILSMFGDKMFW
-610 PGGLGLWKKK
+610 PGGLGLWRKKK
-620 RAKTSSYYARAARFT
+620 AKGTSYYARAARFT

-643 LVALAVSLP
+643 IVALAVSLP

-657 LSSQTSHDLIAQ
+657 LSSQTSHDLISQ
-669 VPNSLESKAGYNSMV
+669 VPNSLESRAGYNSMV
-684 QGFGPGTI
+684 RGFGPGTI
-692 TPTYTVVQT
+692 TPTYTIVQT
-701 PVLLATDNW
+701 PVLLVTDNW
-710 INITALRSLSYA
+710 INITALRSLSFA
-722 ENSTLLIPG
+722 ENSTLSIPG

-740 PSGDPIPYASF
+740 PSGDPIPYSSF
-751 NQLNT
+751 DQLNT

-769 LGSDGKSAMVWAD
+769 LGSDGRSAMVWAN

-793 STLNQI
+793 STLTKI
-799 RKNVNLLQANDRLL
+799 RQNINSLRSNDSLLA
-813 SASTMLVGGET
+813 ASSMLVGGET
-824 ASVADLASS
+824 ASVADLANS
-833 SAADYL
+833 SAADYF
-839 NMTVL
+839 NMTAL

-856 LGSIFTPIRLIFT
+856 LGSIFTPLRLILT

-876 AMAAVIY
+876 AMDAVIY

-919 IREYVVGGSRE
+919 IREYVVGGAKD
-930 DEAIE
+930 DEAID

-946 ATGLVTAGAFGTMMI
+946 ATGLVTAGAFGTMML

-970 GLAFFIV
+970 GLAFFVV
-977 VILDAT
+977 VIIDAT

-1012 VTPEEKLIP
+1012 ITPEEKLIP
-1021 PIPMITKLVVT
+1021 PIPMRTKLTVT
-1032 VETLAIVG
+1032 VETFAILG
-1040 LAIVLY
+1040 LGLILY

-1056 GFVTQT
+1056 SFVNQADSR
-1062 TTGLFAGINVW
+1062 LLAGINIW
-1073 TGVILGVTSF
+1073 TGVILGATSF
-1083 LTTYVLLRGKP
+1083 LTTYILLRGKP
-1094 KNSNTKQ
+1094 RSVKTEKPHFFRNVGQ
-1101 DLVHKITQR
+1101 Q
-1110 LGRVWP
+1110 LGRLRP
-1116 RHGKMAIAPAFS
+1116 RRGKIPVITSISNLSPSLPSQGSVAIAETLPQPAVQDQER
-1128 GPTLAP
+1128 PP
-1134 TPTGQTSPMETQT
+1134 T
-1147 KPADHEKDQSP
+1147 KPSNSTREKE
-1158 KDTKSIPDKNESS
+1158 PDS

>member
-1 MTPSTIPQRFTLR
+1 L
-14 EGGLE
+14 
-19 MLFTRL
+19 LFTRL

-30 KHSRAVFVIWLVA
+30 KHNRAVFVIWLVA

-55 SVIVYSETAYNPKS
+55 SVIVYTETAYNPKS
-69 SESSLAQSIVSRE
+69 SESSIAQSIVSKE

-110 SLNKT
+110 TLNKT
-115 LHNDRTITNLSN
+115 LHNDRTITNLTN

-132 DIYYQLLVGYNSV
+132 DIYYQLLVGYTNEV
-145 IHLQLYQEKNVTS
+145 HLQLYQEKNLTS
-158 LANSLEFGI
+158 LSTSLEFSI
-167 PATYASQWTTLVNSG
+167 PTIYVNQWTTLVNLG

-189 EVISYNQKANQSTW
+189 QVAAYNQKANQSAW
-203 LQVSQ
+203 PIISS

-215 PIALAYLNLFYQS
+215 PIALAYENLFYHS
-228 WNKTFTAP
+228 WNKTFSAAT
-236 SYTQTQLTTVAPPL
+236 YTQTQLTNVAPPL
-250 ARAQNVTKGSPLLG
+250 ARAQNVTKGSPLLVT
-264 SQPSYYNITTPFFQS
+264 QPTYYNITLPFFQS
-279 VITDPSTRSLFVGA
+279 NISDGPTRTVFVDA
-293 ASFFNLYNFCP
+293 AAFFNLYNFCP
-304 NTCPNN
+304 STCPNN
-310 YWNDPA
+310 YWTDPTA
-316 STQTFVVNTL
+316 IQTFVVNTL
-326 ARNINATPTQTF
+326 SEMVKATPTQTF
-338 IIGEIYAL
+338 IIGEIYSL
-346 GPAAGLGD
+346 GASASFAD
-354 FTSLAGTL
+354 FTGLAGTL

-378 VYTQFVSGTND
+378 VYTQFVSGSNN
-389 TMLVILDFKNTGLDP
+389 TMLVILDFKTTGPDP

-410 IRTDVQRANTF
+410 IRTDVQHANVF

-454 TVLLIIV
+454 TVILIIV
-461 IVGIFFASLAAPL
+461 IVGLFFASLAAPL

-491 YVIGSVFTSVHF
+491 YVIGTLFTSIHF

-530 ERRMGRGKRDA
+530 ERRLGRGKKDA

-598 AILSIFGDKMFW
+598 AILSIFGDKLFW
-610 PGGLGLWKKK
+610 PGGLGLWRKK
-620 RAKTSSYYARAARFT
+620 RAKGSSYYARAARFT

-643 LVALAVSLP
+643 IVALAVSLP
-652 ATSTV
+652 AASTV
-657 LSSQTSHDLIAQ
+657 LSSQTSHDLISQ
-669 VPNSLESKAGYNSMV
+669 VPNSLDSRAGYNLMV

-710 INITALRSLSYA
+710 INVTALQSLSYA
-722 ENSTLLIPG
+722 ENSTLSISG

-740 PSGDPIPYASF
+740 PSGDPIPYSSF

-793 STLNQI
+793 TTLTKI
-799 RKNVNLLQANDRLL
+799 RQNINSLQNNDKLLA
-813 SASTMLVGGET
+813 ASTMLVGGET
-824 ASVADLASS
+824 ASVADLANS
-833 SAADYL
+833 SAADYF
-839 NMTVL
+839 NMTAL
-844 VLVGVFVVLMIA
+844 VLVGVFIVLMIA
-856 LGSIFTPIRLIFT
+856 LGSIFTPLRLILT

-883 IFHTYIGME
+883 IFHTYVGME

-919 IREYVVGGSRE
+919 IREYVVGGAKD

-946 ATGLVTAGAFGTMMI
+946 ATGLVTAGAFGTMML

-977 VILDAT
+977 VILDASI
-983 LTRVYLVPSIMRHM
+983 TRVYLVPSIMRHM

-1012 VTPEEKLIP
+1012 ITPEEKLIP
-1021 PIPMITKLVVT
+1021 PLPMKTKFVVT
-1032 VETLAIVG
+1032 VETLAIAG
-1040 LAIVLY
+1040 LGLVLY

-1056 GFVTQT
+1056 GFVNQT
-1062 TTGLFAGINVW
+1062 SSRLLAGINVW

-1083 LTTYVLLRGKP
+1083 LTTYILLRGKP
-1094 KNSNTKQ
+1094 KTSSADKPA
-1101 DLVHKITQR
+1101 LLRKVSQR
-1110 LGRVWP
+1110 LGKLRP
-1116 RHGKMAIAPAFS
+1116 RRAKI
-1128 GPTLAP
+1128 PTITTISNPSPSFPSLGQGATTETPLKLALQSQEQPSP
-1134 TPTGQTSPMETQT
+1134 TPPNSTE
-1147 KPADHEKDQSP
+1147 EKKQGA
-1158 KDTKSIPDKNESS
+1158 

>member
-1 MTPSTIPQRFTLR
+1 
-14 EGGLE
+14 
-19 MLFTRL
+19 
-25 ARTII
+25 
-30 KHSRAVFVIWLVA
+30 VA

-55 SVIVYSETAYNPKS
+55 SVIVYSETAYNPKN
-69 SESSLAQSIVSRE
+69 SESSIAQSIVSKE

-88 NSVVVVI
+88 SSVVVVI

-110 SLNKT
+110 TLNKT

-132 DIYYQLLVGYNSV
+132 DIYYQLLVGYTSE
-145 IHLQLYQEKNVTS
+145 IHLQLYQEKNLTS
-158 LANSLEFGI
+158 LATSLEFGI
-167 PATYASQWTTLVNSG
+167 PTIYVNQWTTLVNSG
-182 PFNINQS
+182 PFNITQAQ
-189 EVISYNQKANQSTW
+189 IAAYNQKANQSTW
-203 LQVSQ
+203 LTVSS
-208 QTPQAYQ
+208 QTPQVFL
-215 PIALAYLNLFYQS
+215 PLALAYQNLFYQS
-228 WNKTFTAP
+228 WNMTFTAA
-236 SYTQTQLTTVAPPL
+236 SYTQTQLTIVAPPL
-250 ARAQNVTKGSPLLG
+250 ARAQNVTKGNPRLVT
-264 SQPSYYNITTPFFQS
+264 QPAYYNITLPFFQS
-279 VITDPSTRSLFVGA
+279 SITDTTTRALFVDS
-293 ASFFNLYNFCP
+293 ASFFNLFNFCP

-310 YWNDPA
+310 YWNDPTA
-316 STQTFVVNTL
+316 IQTFLVDTL
-326 ARNINATPTQTF
+326 SEMVNATPTQTF
-338 IIGEIYAL
+338 IISEIYSL
-346 GPAAGLGD
+346 GASASLAD

-367 INSYPVQPSRD
+367 INSYPVQPSKD
-378 VYTQFVSGTND
+378 VYTQFVSGSND
-389 TMLVILDFKNTGLDP
+389 TMLVILDFKTTGPDP

-410 IRTDVQRANTF
+410 IRADVGHANIF

-454 TVLLIIV
+454 TVILIIV
-461 IVGIFFASLAAPL
+461 IVGIFFASLVAPL

-491 YVIGSVFTSVHF
+491 YVIGTLFTSVHF

-530 ERRMGRGKRDA
+530 ERRMGRGKKDA

-598 AILSIFGDKMFW
+598 AALSMFGDRIFW
-610 PGGLGLWKKK
+610 PGGLGLWRKKK
-620 RAKTSSYYARAARFT
+620 AKGSSYYARAARFT

-643 LVALAVSLP
+643 IVALAISLP

-657 LSSQTSHDLIAQ
+657 LSSQTSHDLISQ
-669 VPNSLESKAGYNSMV
+669 VPNSLESRAGYNSMV

-692 TPTYTVVQT
+692 TPTYTIVQT

-710 INITALRSLSYA
+710 INVTALRSLSYA
-722 ENSTLLIPG
+722 ENSTLSVSG

-740 PSGDPIPYASF
+740 PSGDPIPYSSF
-751 NQLNT
+751 SQLNA

-769 LGSDGKSAMVWAD
+769 LGSDGKSAMVWAN

-793 STLNQI
+793 ATLTKI
-799 RKNVNLLQANDRLL
+799 RQNINLLQSNDKLL
-813 SASTMLVGGET
+813 AASSMLVGGET
-824 ASVADLASS
+824 ASVADLATS
-833 SAADYL
+833 SAASYFS
-839 NMTVL
+839 MTAL

-856 LGSIFTPIRLIFT
+856 LGSIFTPLRLIFT

-919 IREYVVGGSRE
+919 IREYVVGGAKD

-946 ATGLVTAGAFGTMMI
+946 ATGLVTAAAFGTMML

-997 KRLNWWAPGRIRRVP
+997 KRLNWWAPGRMRRVP
-1012 VTPEEKLIP
+1012 ITPEEKLIP
-1021 PIPMITKLVVT
+1021 PIPLKTKLTVT

-1040 LAIVLY
+1040 LGLVLY

-1056 GFVTQT
+1056 GFVNLTSSR
-1062 TTGLFAGINVW
+1062 LLAGINVW

-1083 LTTYVLLRGKP
+1083 LTTYILLRGK
-1094 KNSNTKQ
+1094 TKTSKTDKP
-1101 DLVHKITQR
+1101 DLLRRIGQQVERLRPRRAKI
-1110 LGRVWP
+1110 
-1116 RHGKMAIAPAFS
+1116 
-1128 GPTLAP
+1128 PTTITIP
-1134 TPTGQTSPMETQT
+1134 ITSPNMPSLGPAATTEIAQ
-1147 KPADHEKDQSP
+1147 KPATEDKEQLSTRPSSSEEKKHSV
-1158 KDTKSIPDKNESS
+1158 

>member
-1 MTPSTIPQRFTLR
+1 
-14 EGGLE
+14 

-25 ARTII
+25 ARAII
-30 KHSRAVFVIWLVA
+30 KHNKAVLIIWLVA
-43 LALSVPAILQVQ
+43 LTISVPAILQVQ
-55 SVIVYSETAYNPKS
+55 SVIVYSETAYNPKT
-69 SESSLAQSIVSRE
+69 SESSIAQSIVSKE

-88 NSVVVVI
+88 SSVVVVI
-95 TSTDVRGNDV
+95 TAPDVRGNDV

-110 SLNKT
+110 NLNKT

-127 VTSIY
+127 VTSVY
-132 DIYYQLLVGYNSV
+132 DIYYQLIIGYNSV
-145 IHLQLYQEKNVTS
+145 VHLQLYQEKNLTS

-167 PATYASQWTTLVNSG
+167 PSTYASQWTTLVNSG
-182 PFNINQS
+182 PFNITQS
-189 EVISYNQKANQSTW
+189 QVYNYNQKANQSTW
-203 LQVSQ
+203 LQVSS
-208 QTPQAYQ
+208 QTPPTYQ
-215 PIALAYLNLFYQS
+215 PLALSYLNLFYQS

-250 ARAQNVTKGSPLLG
+250 ARAQNVTKGNPQLTI
-264 SQPSYYNITTPFFQS
+264 QPSNYNITTPFYQS
-279 VITDPSTRSLFVGA
+279 NIPDPQTRHLFIGA

-304 NTCPNN
+304 NTCSND

-316 STQTFVVNTL
+316 AIQTFVVDTF
-326 ARNINATPTQTF
+326 AKDTNATQTQTF
-338 IIGEIYAL
+338 IIGQIYAL
-346 GPAAGLGD
+346 GPSATIPD
-354 FTSLAGTL
+354 FSTLAGSL
-362 LRNYN
+362 LRTYN
-367 INSYPVQPSRD
+367 INSYPAQPSRD
-378 VYTQFVSGTND
+378 IYTQFISNTND

-410 IRTDVQRANTF
+410 IRTDVQHANTF

-461 IVGIFFASLAAPL
+461 IVGLFFASLAAPL

-620 RAKTSSYYARAARFT
+620 RAKTSSYYSRAARFT

-669 VPNSLESKAGYNSMV
+669 VPNSLESRAGYNSMV

-692 TPTYTVVQT
+692 TPTYTIVQT

-722 ENSTLLIPG
+722 ENSTLSVPG

-756 AQQQAM
+756 AQQRAM

-769 LGSDGKSAMVWAD
+769 LGSDGKSAMVWAN

-793 STLNQI
+793 STLMKVRQNI
-799 RKNVNLLQANDRLL
+799 SLLQANDKLL
-813 SASTMLVGGET
+813 SSSTMLVGGET

-844 VLVGVFVVLMIA
+844 VLVGVFIVLMIA
-856 LGSIFTPIRLIFT
+856 LGSIFTPLRLIFT

-919 IREYVVGGSRE
+919 IREYVVSGSKD

-977 VILDAT
+977 VLLDAT

-1021 PIPMITKLVVT
+1021 PIPMITKIVVT
-1032 VETLAIVG
+1032 AETLAIAG
-1040 LAIVLY
+1040 LGLVLY

-1056 GFVTQT
+1056 GFVSQT
-1062 TTGLFAGINVW
+1062 TGGLLAGINVW

-1083 LTTYVLLRGKP
+1083 LTTYILLKGKSQNGSTGP
-1094 KNSNTKQ
+1094 GLFHRIS
-1101 DLVHKITQR
+1101 LLLGR
-1110 LGRVWP
+1110 LGRKSAKIQIP
-1116 RHGKMAIAPAFS
+1116 TSIS
-1128 GPTLAP
+1128 GPTRVLSTKEGVAP
-1134 TPTGQTSPMETQT
+1134 SEAQTRPPDTAEKLVVKETR
-1147 KPADHEKDQSP
+1147 PNEEK
-1158 KDTKSIPDKNESS
+1158 KE

>member
-1 MTPSTIPQRFTLR
+1 L
-14 EGGLE
+14 
-19 MLFTRL
+19 LFTRL

-30 KHSRAVFVIWLVA
+30 KHNRAVFVIWLVA

-55 SVIVYSETAYNPKS
+55 SVIVYTETAYNPKN
-69 SESSLAQSIVSRE
+69 SESSIAQSIVSKE

-88 NSVVVVI
+88 SSVVVVI

-110 SLNKT
+110 TLNKT

-132 DIYYQLLVGYNSV
+132 DIYYQLLVGYTSEV
-145 IHLQLYQEKNVTS
+145 HLQLYQEKNLTS
-158 LANSLEFGI
+158 LATSLEFGI
-167 PATYASQWTTLVNSG
+167 PSIYVNQWTTLVNSG
-182 PFNINQS
+182 PFNITQAQ
-189 EVISYNQKANQSTW
+189 IIAYNQKANQSTW
-203 LQVSQ
+203 MIVSS
-208 QTPQAYQ
+208 QTSQAYL
-215 PIALAYLNLFYQS
+215 PIALAYQNLFYQS
-228 WNKTFTAP
+228 WNRTFTAA
-236 SYTQTQLTTVAPPL
+236 SYTYSQLTIVAPPL
-250 ARAQNVTKGSPLLG
+250 ARAQNVTKGSPLLMI
-264 SQPSYYNITTPFFQS
+264 QPAYYNITRPFFRGS
-279 VITDPSTRSLFVGA
+279 IPDVPTRNLFVDA
-293 ASFFNLYNFCP
+293 AAFFNLYNSCP

-316 STQTFVVNTL
+316 AIQTFVVNTFSK
-326 ARNINATPTQTF
+326 IVNATPTQTF
-338 IIGEIYAL
+338 IIGEIYSL
-346 GPAAGLGD
+346 GASAGFGD
-354 FTSLAGTL
+354 FTSLAGML

-367 INSYPVQPSRD
+367 INTYPVQPSKD
-378 VYTQFVSGTND
+378 VYTQFVSGSND
-389 TMLVILDFKNTGLDP
+389 TMLVILDFKTTGPDP

-410 IRTDVQRANTF
+410 IRTDVQHANVF

-454 TVLLIIV
+454 TVVLIIV
-461 IVGIFFASLAAPL
+461 IVGLFFASIAAPL

-491 YVIGSVFTSVHF
+491 YVIGSLFTSVHF

-530 ERRMGRGKRDA
+530 ERRMGRGKKDA

-598 AILSIFGDKMFW
+598 AILSMFGDKMFW
-610 PGGLGLWKKK
+610 PGGLGLWRKKK
-620 RAKTSSYYARAARFT
+620 AKGSSYYARAARFT

-643 LVALAVSLP
+643 IVALAVSLP

-669 VPNSLESKAGYNSMV
+669 VPNSLESRAGYNSMV
-684 QGFGPGTI
+684 LGFGPGTI
-692 TPTYTVVQT
+692 TPTYTIVQT

-710 INITALRSLSYA
+710 INVTALRSLSYA
-722 ENSTLLIPG
+722 ENSTRSIPG

-740 PSGDPIPYASF
+740 PSGDPIPYSSF
-751 NQLNT
+751 SQLNT

-769 LGSDGKSAMVWAD
+769 LGSDGKSALVWAN

-793 STLNQI
+793 STLTKI
-799 RKNVNLLQANDRLL
+799 RQNINSLQSNDRLL
-813 SASTMLVGGET
+813 ASSSMLVGGET
-824 ASVADLASS
+824 ASVADLANS
-833 SAADYL
+833 SAADYF
-839 NMTVL
+839 NMTAL

-856 LGSIFTPIRLIFT
+856 LGSIFTPLRLIFT

-919 IREYVVGGSRE
+919 IREYVVGGARD

-946 ATGLVTAGAFGTMMI
+946 ATGLVTAGAFGTMML

-1021 PIPMITKLVVT
+1021 PIPMRTKLTVT

-1040 LAIVLY
+1040 LGLVLY

-1056 GFVTQT
+1056 SFVNQT
-1062 TTGLFAGINVW
+1062 SSRLLAGINVW

-1083 LTTYVLLRGKP
+1083 LTTYILLRGKP
-1094 KNSNTKQ
+1094 KSSSTDKPA
-1101 DLVHKITQR
+1101 LLRKVGRR
-1110 LGRVWP
+1110 LGKLRP
-1116 RHGKMAIAPAFS
+1116 RRAKIPIITIPNPSPSSPSLGPAAI
-1128 GPTLAP
+1128 TDL
-1134 TPTGQTSPMETQT
+1134 
-1147 KPADHEKDQSP
+1147 SP
-1158 KDTKSIPDKNESS
+1158 KSTLENQDRPPPPSGSREEKKQGA

>member
-1 MTPSTIPQRFTLR
+1 L
-14 EGGLE
+14 
-19 MLFTRL
+19 LFTRL

-30 KHSRAVFVIWLVA
+30 KHNRAVFVIWLVA

-55 SVIVYSETAYNPKS
+55 SVIVYSETAYNPKT
-69 SESSLAQSIVSRE
+69 SESSIAQSIVSKE

-88 NSVVVVI
+88 SSVVVVI

-110 SLNKT
+110 TLNQT

-127 VTSIY
+127 VTGIY
-132 DIYYQLLVGYNSV
+132 DIYFRLLVGYTSEV
-145 IHLQLYQEKNVTS
+145 HLQLYQEKNLTS
-158 LANSLEFGI
+158 LATSLEFGI
-167 PATYASQWTTLVNSG
+167 PTIYASQWTTLVDSG
-182 PFNINQS
+182 PFTVTQAQ
-189 EVISYNQKANQSTW
+189 VTAYNQKANQSTW
-203 LQVSQ
+203 LTVSS
-208 QTPQAYQ
+208 QTPLAYQ
-215 PIALAYLNLFYQS
+215 PIALAYQNLFYKS
-228 WNKTFTAP
+228 WNMTFTAAN
-236 SYTQTQLTTVAPPL
+236 YTQTQLTNVAPPL
-250 ARAQNVTKGSPLLG
+250 ARAQNVTKGNPQLTT
-264 SQPSYYNITTPFFQS
+264 QPAYYNITLPFFQS
-279 VITDPSTRSLFVGA
+279 SIADPTTRALFVDA
-293 ASFFNLYNFCP
+293 ASFFNLFNFCP

-310 YWNDPA
+310 YWNDPGA
-316 STQTFVVNTL
+316 IQSFIVDTFSEIV
-326 ARNINATPTQTF
+326 NATPTQTF
-338 IIGEIYAL
+338 IIGEIYSL
-346 GPAAGLGD
+346 GASASFGD
-354 FTSLAGTL
+354 FTTLAGTL

-367 INSYPVQPSRD
+367 INSYPIQPSKD
-378 VYTQFVSGTND
+378 VYTQFVSGSND
-389 TMLVILDFKNTGLDP
+389 TMLVILDFKTTGPDP

-410 IRTDVQRANTF
+410 IRADVGHANIF

-454 TVLLIIV
+454 TVVLIIV

-491 YVIGSVFTSVHF
+491 YVIGSLFTSVHF

-530 ERRMGRGKRDA
+530 ERRMGRGKKDA

-598 AILSIFGDKMFW
+598 AILSMFGDKMFW
-610 PGGLGLWKKK
+610 PGGLGLWRKK
-620 RAKTSSYYARAARFT
+620 RTKGSSYYARAARFT

-643 LVALAVSLP
+643 IVALAVSLP

-657 LSSQTSHDLIAQ
+657 LSSRTSHDLIAQ
-669 VPNSLESKAGYNSMV
+669 VPNSLESRAGYNSMV

-692 TPTYTVVQT
+692 TPTYTIVQT
-701 PVLLATDNW
+701 PVLLVTDSW

-722 ENSTLLIPG
+722 ENSTLSVSG

-740 PSGDPIPYASF
+740 PSGDPIPYSSF
-751 NQLNT
+751 SQLNT

-769 LGSDGKSAMVWAD
+769 LGSDGKSAMVWAN

-793 STLNQI
+793 ATLTKI
-799 RKNVNLLQANDRLL
+799 RQNVILLQTNDKLL
-813 SASTMLVGGET
+813 AASSMLVGGET

-833 SAADYL
+833 SAADYF
-839 NMTVL
+839 NMTAL

-856 LGSIFTPIRLIFT
+856 LGSIFTPLRLIFT

-919 IREYVVGGSRE
+919 IREYVVGGAKD

-935 TAVERTGGIIT
+935 SAVERTGGIIT
-946 ATGLVTAGAFGTMMI
+946 ATGLVTAGAFGTMML

-1012 VTPEEKLIP
+1012 ITPEEKLIP
-1021 PIPMITKLVVT
+1021 PIPLRTKLTVT

-1040 LAIVLY
+1040 LGLILY
-1046 LDYINNQYLQ
+1046 LDYINSQYLQ
-1056 GFVTQT
+1056 SFVNQT
-1062 TTGLFAGINVW
+1062 SSRLLAGINVW

-1083 LTTYVLLRGKP
+1083 LTTYILLRGKP
-1094 KNSNTKQ
+1094 KTDKISKPA
-1101 DLVHKITQR
+1101 VFHKVGQQLGKLRPRRARIPIITPISSPSPSLPPQ
-1110 LGRVWP
+1110 G
-1116 RHGKMAIAPAFS
+1116 PATETPLK
-1128 GPTLAP
+1128 PTVQNQEPPP
-1134 TPTGQTSPMETQT
+1134 TPPSNKG
-1147 KPADHEKDQSP
+1147 DEKKQGA
-1158 KDTKSIPDKNESS
+1158 

>member
-1 MTPSTIPQRFTLR
+1 MDL
-14 EGGLE
+14 
-19 MLFTRL
+19 LFTRL

-30 KHSRAVFVIWLVA
+30 KHNRAVFVIWLVA

-55 SVIVYSETAYNPKS
+55 SVIVYTETAYNPKT
-69 SESSLAQSIVSRE
+69 SESSIAQSIVSKQ

-88 NSVVVVI
+88 SSVVVVI

-110 SLNKT
+110 TFNKT
-115 LHNDRTITNLSN
+115 LHNDRKITNLSN

-132 DIYYQLLVGYNSV
+132 EIYYQLLVGYTSLV
-145 IHLQLYQEKNVTS
+145 HLQLYQEKNLTS
-158 LANSLEFGI
+158 LATSLEFGI
-167 PATYASQWTTLVNSG
+167 PAIYVNQWTTLVNSG
-182 PFNINQS
+182 PFNITQAQIA
-189 EVISYNQKANQSTW
+189 VYNQKANQSTW
-203 LQVSQ
+203 LIVSS
-208 QTPQAYQ
+208 QTPQAYL
-215 PIALAYLNLFYQS
+215 PVALAYQNLFYQS
-228 WNKTFTAP
+228 WNMTFTAA
-236 SYTQTQLTTVAPPL
+236 SYTQTQLTIVAPPL
-250 ARAQNVTKGSPLLG
+250 ARAQNVTRGNPILST
-264 SQPSYYNITTPFFQS
+264 QPAYYNITLPFFQS
-279 VITDPSTRSLFVGA
+279 SITDPTTRALFVDS

-304 NTCPNN
+304 STCPNN

-316 STQTFVVNTL
+316 ALQIFVVDTFSE
-326 ARNINATPTQTF
+326 AVNATPTQTF
-338 IIGEIYAL
+338 IIGQIYSL
-346 GPAAGLGD
+346 GASASFGD
-354 FTSLAGTL
+354 FTSLAGAL

-378 VYTQFVSGTND
+378 VYTQFVSGSND
-389 TMLVILDFKNTGLDP
+389 TMLVILDFRTTGPDP

-410 IRTDVQRANTF
+410 IRADVGHANF
-421 SNTNLLVYVTGAP
+421 LSNTSLLVYVTGAP

-454 TVLLIIV
+454 TIILIMV
-461 IVGIFFASLAAPL
+461 IVGLFFASLAAPL

-491 YVIGSVFTSVHF
+491 YVIGSWFTSVHF

-530 ERRMGRGKRDA
+530 ERRLGRGKKDA

-598 AILSIFGDKMFW
+598 AILSMFGDKMFW
-610 PGGLGLWKKK
+610 PGGLGLWRKKK
-620 RAKTSSYYARAARFT
+620 AKGTSYYARAAKFT

-643 LVALAVSLP
+643 IVALAISLP

-657 LSSQTSHDLIAQ
+657 LSSQTSHDLISQ
-669 VPNSLESKAGYNSMV
+669 VPNSLESRAGYNSMV
-684 QGFGPGTI
+684 RGFGPGTI
-692 TPTYTVVQT
+692 TPTYTIVQT

-710 INITALRSLSYA
+710 INVTALRSLSYA
-722 ENSTLLIPG
+722 ENSTLSISG

-740 PSGDPIPYASF
+740 PSGDPIPYSTF
-751 NQLNT
+751 NQLNI

-769 LGSDGKSAMVWAD
+769 LGSDGKSAMVWAN

-793 STLNQI
+793 TTLTRI
-799 RKNVNLLQANDRLL
+799 RQNINILQSNDKLLA
-813 SASTMLVGGET
+813 ASTMFVGGET
-824 ASVADLASS
+824 ASVADLANS
-833 SAADYL
+833 SAADYF
-839 NMTVL
+839 NMTAL

-856 LGSIFTPIRLIFT
+856 LGSIFTPLRLIFT

-883 IFHTYIGME
+883 IFHTYVGME

-919 IREYVVGGSRE
+919 IREYVVGGAKD

-946 ATGLVTAGAFGTMMI
+946 ATGLVTAGAFGTMML

-970 GLAFFIV
+970 GLAFFVV

-1012 VTPEEKLIP
+1012 ITPAEKLIP
-1021 PIPMITKLVVT
+1021 PIPMTTKLAVT
-1032 VETLAIVG
+1032 VETFAIIG
-1040 LAIVLY
+1040 LGLVLY

-1056 GFVTQT
+1056 GFVNQT
-1062 TTGLFAGINVW
+1062 SSKLLAGINVW

-1083 LTTYVLLRGKP
+1083 LTTYILLRGKP
-1094 KNSNTKQ
+1094 KPGESEQ
-1101 DLVHKITQR
+1101 
-1110 LGRVWP
+1110 
-1116 RHGKMAIAPAFS
+1116 
-1128 GPTLAP
+1128 PTLLRKVGRQLGKLRPRRARLPVITTVPP
-1134 TPTGQTSPMETQT
+1134 TSLPSLVSSAAMETPT
-1147 KPADHEKDQSP
+1147 KPAVQNQENASSTSSNSIEEKKQ
-1158 KDTKSIPDKNESS
+1158 EG

>member
-1 MTPSTIPQRFTLR
+1 L
-14 EGGLE
+14 
-19 MLFTRL
+19 LFTRL

-30 KHSRAVFVIWLVA
+30 KHNRAVFVIWLVA

-55 SVIVYSETAYNPKS
+55 SVIVYTETAYNPKT
-69 SESSLAQSIVSRE
+69 SESSIAQSIVSKE

-88 NSVVVVI
+88 SSVVVVI

-110 SLNKT
+110 TLNKT

-132 DIYYQLLVGYNSV
+132 DIYYQLLVGYTSV
-145 IHLQLYQEKNVTS
+145 VHLQLSQEKNLTS
-158 LANSLEFGI
+158 LATFLEFGI
-167 PATYASQWTTLVNSG
+167 PAIYVNQWTTLVNSG
-182 PFNINQS
+182 PFNINQAQ
-189 EVISYNQKANQSTW
+189 VAAYNQQANQSTW
-203 LQVSQ
+203 LAVSS
-208 QTPQAYQ
+208 QTPQAYL
-215 PIALAYLNLFYQS
+215 PVALAYQNIFYQS
-228 WNKTFTAP
+228 WNMTFTAA
-236 SYTQTQLTTVAPPL
+236 SYTQTQLTIVAPPL
-250 ARAQNVTKGSPLLG
+250 ARAQNVTKGSPLLAT
-264 SQPSYYNITTPFFQS
+264 QPAYYNITLPFFKS
-279 VITDPSTRSLFVGA
+279 SITAATTRALFVDSA
-293 ASFFNLYNFCP
+293 VFFNLYNFCP

-316 STQTFVVNTL
+316 
-326 ARNINATPTQTF
+326 AIQTF
-338 IIGEIYAL
+338 IVNTFAKTVNANPTQKFIIGQIYSL
-346 GPAAGLGD
+346 GVSASFAD
-354 FTSLAGTL
+354 FTNFAGTL

-367 INSYPVQPSRD
+367 INNYPVQPSRD
-378 VYTQFVSGTND
+378 VYTQFVSGSND
-389 TMLVILDFKNTGLDP
+389 TMLVILDFKTTGPDP
-404 KNSIAS
+404 KNSIAG
-410 IRTDVQRANTF
+410 IRTDVQHANVF

-454 TVLLIIV
+454 TVILIIV

-491 YVIGSVFTSVHF
+491 YVIGSLFTSVHF

-530 ERRMGRGKRDA
+530 ERRMGRGKKDA

-598 AILSIFGDKMFW
+598 AILSMFGDRMFW
-610 PGGLGLWKKK
+610 PGGLGLWRKKK
-620 RAKTSSYYARAARFT
+620 AKGNSYYARAARFT

-643 LVALAVSLP
+643 IVALAVSLP
-652 ATSTV
+652 ATSSV
-657 LSSQTSHDLIAQ
+657 LSSRTSHDLISQ
-669 VPNSLESKAGYNSMV
+669 VPNSLESRAGYNSMV
-684 QGFGPGTI
+684 RGFGPGTI
-692 TPTYTVVQT
+692 TPTYTIVQT
-701 PVLLATDNW
+701 PTLLATDNW
-710 INITALRSLSYA
+710 INVTALRSLSYA
-722 ENSTLLIPG
+722 ENSTLSISG

-740 PSGDPIPYASF
+740 PSGDPIPYSSF
-751 NQLNT
+751 SQLNT

-769 LGSDGKSAMVWAD
+769 LGSDGKSAMVWAN

-793 STLNQI
+793 ATLTKLRQNI
-799 RKNVNLLQANDRLL
+799 NVLQTSDKLLAT
-813 SASTMLVGGET
+813 STMLVGGET
-824 ASVADLASS
+824 ASVADLANS
-833 SAADYL
+833 SAADYF
-839 NMTVL
+839 NMTAL

-856 LGSIFTPIRLIFT
+856 LGSIFTPLRLIFT

-919 IREYVVGGSRE
+919 IREYVVGGARE

-946 ATGLVTAGAFGTMMI
+946 ATGLVTAGAFGTMML
-961 SQIPMLQQL
+961 SEIPMLQQL

-1021 PIPMITKLVVT
+1021 PIPMMTKLAVT
-1032 VETLAIVG
+1032 AETLAIAG
-1040 LAIVLY
+1040 LGLIIY

-1056 GFVTQT
+1056 GFVNQT
-1062 TTGLFAGINVW
+1062 SSRLLAGINVW

-1083 LTTYVLLRGKP
+1083 LTTYILLRGKP
-1094 KNSNTKQ
+1094 KTSSTDKPA
-1101 DLVHKITQR
+1101 LFRKVGQR
-1110 LGRVWP
+1110 LGKLRP
-1116 RHGKMAIAPAFS
+1116 KRAKI
-1128 GPTLAP
+1128 PTLTSISNPPLSLPLQGPAAATEIHLKP
-1134 TPTGQTSPMETQT
+1134 TSQ
-1147 KPADHEKDQSP
+1147 DHEQPS
-1158 KDTKSIPDKNESS
+1158 TTSSSSSQEKNQGT

>member
-1 MTPSTIPQRFTLR
+1 
-14 EGGLE
+14 

-30 KHSRAVFVIWLVA
+30 KHNRAVFVIWLVA
-43 LALSVPAILQVQ
+43 LALSVPAVLQVQ
-55 SVIVYSETAYNPKS
+55 SVIVYTETAYNPKN
-69 SESSLAQSIVSRE
+69 SESSIAQSIVSKE

-88 NSVVVVI
+88 SSIVVVI

-110 SLNKT
+110 TLNKT

-132 DIYYQLLVGYNSV
+132 DIFYQLLVGYTSEV
-145 IHLQLYQEKNVTS
+145 HLQLYQEKNLTS
-158 LANSLEFGI
+158 LATSLEFGI
-167 PATYASQWTTLVNSG
+167 PTTYVSQWTTLVNSG

-189 EVISYNQKANQSTW
+189 QIATYNQKANQSAW
-203 LQVSQ
+203 PIIAS

-215 PIALAYLNLFYQS
+215 SIALAYENLFYQS
-228 WNKTFTAP
+228 WNKTFSAAT
-236 SYTQTQLTTVAPPL
+236 YTQTQLTIVAPPL
-250 ARAQNVTKGSPLLG
+250 ARAQNVTKGSPLLVT
-264 SQPSYYNITTPFFQS
+264 QPAYYNITTPFFQS
-279 VITDPSTRSLFVGA
+279 SITDASTRTLFVGA
-293 ASFFNLYNFCP
+293 AKFFNLYNFCP

-310 YWNDPA
+310 YWNDPGA
-316 STQTFVVNTL
+316 TQTFVVNTFSQTVH
-326 ARNINATPTQTF
+326 ATPTQTF
-338 IIGEIYAL
+338 IIGEIYSL
-346 GPAAGLGD
+346 GATASFRD
-354 FTSLAGTL
+354 FTNLAGTL

-378 VYTQFVSGTND
+378 VYTQFVSGSND
-389 TMLVILDFKNTGLDP
+389 TMLVILDFKTTGPDP

-410 IRTDVQRANTF
+410 IRTDVQHANVF

-454 TVLLIIV
+454 TVVLIIV
-461 IVGIFFASLAAPL
+461 IVGLFFASVAAPL

-491 YVIGSVFTSVHF
+491 YVIGSTFTSVHF

-530 ERRMGRGKRDA
+530 ERRLGRGKKDS

-577 IGIAVMMG
+577 IGIAVMIG

-598 AILSIFGDKMFW
+598 AILSMFGDKIFW
-610 PGGLGLWKKK
+610 PGGLGLWRKKK
-620 RAKTSSYYARAARFT
+620 AKGSSYYARAAKFT

-643 LVALAVSLP
+643 IVALAVSLP
-652 ATSTV
+652 AASTV
-657 LSSQTSHDLIAQ
+657 LSSQTSHDLISQ
-669 VPNSLESKAGYNSMV
+669 VPNSLESRAGYNSMV
-684 QGFGPGTI
+684 RGFGPGTI
-692 TPTYTVVQT
+692 TPTYTIVQT
-701 PVLLATDNW
+701 PVLLVTDNW
-710 INITALRSLSYA
+710 INVTALQSLSYA
-722 ENSTLLIPG
+722 ENSTLSIPG

-740 PSGDPIPYASF
+740 PSGDPIPYSSF
-751 NQLNT
+751 GQLNT

-769 LGSDGKSAMVWAD
+769 LGSDGKSAMVWAN
-782 LSNEP
+782 LSDEP

-793 STLNQI
+793 STLTKI
-799 RKNVNLLQANDRLL
+799 RENINSLRSNDSLLA
-813 SASTMLVGGET
+813 ASRMLVGGET
-824 ASVADLASS
+824 ASVADLANS
-833 SAADYL
+833 SAADYF
-839 NMTVL
+839 NMTAL

-856 LGSIFTPIRLIFT
+856 LGSIFTPLRLIFT

-919 IREYVVGGSRE
+919 IREYVVGGAKE

-946 ATGLVTAGAFGTMMI
+946 ATGLVTAGAFGTMML

-983 LTRVYLVPSIMRHM
+983 ITRVYLVPSIMRHM

-1012 VTPEEKLIP
+1012 ITPEEKLIP
-1021 PIPMITKLVVT
+1021 PIPMRTKFTVT
-1032 VETLAIVG
+1032 VETLAILG
-1040 LAIVLY
+1040 LTLVLY

-1056 GFVTQT
+1056 GFVSQT
-1062 TTGLFAGINVW
+1062 YSKLLAGINVW

-1083 LTTYVLLRGKP
+1083 LTTYILLRGKP
-1094 KNSNTKQ
+1094 KTSKTDWPHLLRKVGRQVGKLRPRRANVPIITATSSPSPSMSPQGPVAVTETSLQPMTQSQEQPPTNPSNLSDEKKQ
-1101 DLVHKITQR
+1101 
-1110 LGRVWP
+1110 
-1116 RHGKMAIAPAFS
+1116 
-1128 GPTLAP
+1128 
-1134 TPTGQTSPMETQT
+1134 
-1147 KPADHEKDQSP
+1147 QS
-1158 KDTKSIPDKNESS
+1158 